1 MRFALVSLGN
11 EESYGLLFV
20 ATELK
25 QHGEIRFFDG
35 EVGDPVPDIVAYRPD
50 YVCFSPMTA
59 FYPQAK
65 QIEDRLRP
73 LLHFRSIYG
82 GHHATNCGES
92 LGDITVVGAGHDL
105 DLNRTGVQK
114 SGPNRPELL
123 KTPARAEY
131 FRDIPRFRDRYRK
144 IMLSVTGCPWSCSF
158 CSSSLQTTRQLYGS
172 ASCTLLH
179 RDIDDLLAEAKFI
192 KDCTHE
198 IEWVDDDVF
207 FGDQDWLRVF
217 FTRWADEIGLP
228 MYVSCTSASVLRA
241 SPDLLRL
248 VRRAVSV
255 VGLGVQA
262 IAPDSLAL
270 LGRRWDNEAQMK
282 AAYDTLVSF
291 GFRVNLQCIV
301 GLPLADPVGD
311 GLETMAGMKR
321 IGAGSIASCYPLQIY
336 PNTALERLVKTS
348 GRALNPECNGDT
360 NSGLAALD
368 FGPAVNNRIR
378 NLCKLSTMVV
388 KYDIS
393 NQWFEAMLD
402 LDLGAASRPLSL
414 VRYFECIKDRLPDK
428 ADALYEG
435 IVKGMNLRY

>member
-25 QHGEIRFFDG
+25 RHGEIRFFDG
-35 EVGDPVPDIVAYRPD
+35 ELGDPISDIVAYQPD
-50 YVCFSPMTA
+50 FVCFSPLTA
-59 FYPQAK
+59 LYPQAK
-65 QIEDRLRP
+65 RIEDRLRP
-73 LLHFRSIYG
+73 LIRFRSIYG

-92 LGDITVVGAGHDL
+92 LGDITVVGAAHGLDL
-105 DLNRTGVQK
+105 DRAGVQK
-114 SGPNRPELL
+114 TGPNQPELL

-144 IMLSVTGCPWSCSF
+144 IMLSVTGCPWSCSY
-158 CSSSLQTTRQLYGS
+158 CSSSLQVTRQLYQS
-172 ASCTLLH
+172 ASCTLQH
-179 RDIDDLLAEAKFI
+179 REIDDLLAEARFI

-207 FGDQDWLRVF
+207 FGDQDWLKLF

-248 VRRAVSV
+248 VRRVVSV
-255 VGLGVQA
+255 VGLGIQA

-270 LGRRWDNEAQMK
+270 LGRRWDNEARMK
-282 AAYDTLVSF
+282 AAYDYLVSF

-311 GLETMAGMKR
+311 GLETIAGIKR

-336 PNTALERLVKTS
+336 PNTALERLLKTS
-348 GRALNPECNGDT
+348 GRALNPECTGDT
-360 NSGLAALD
+360 SSGLAALD

-378 NLCKLSTMVV
+378 NICKLGTMVV
-388 KYDIS
+388 KYNIS

-402 LDLGAASRPLSL
+402 VDLGAASRPLSL

-428 ADALYEG
+428 AEAIFDS